1 MKSVD
6 HPVYDILLNEPSS
19 FLEVK
24 GEWSLA
30 KLTSL
35 LNPQSRQNSEL
46 ATKKYL
52 LLRESL
58 AAEELFTGNE
68 ENSFLKYPSYV
79 KTIRNDI
86 PEVSIIS
93 DSLYTLIRDIY
104 HGNECIYPNPG
115 PYSFSKQSSIKK
127 IRPSKLIGLFL
138 FSFDTSPE
146 VILLIFFQNYIIK
159 LF

>member
-6 HPVYDILLNEPSS
+6 HPVYHILLNEPST

-35 LNPQSRQNSEL
+35 LNPQSRQNSDL

-58 AAEELFTGNE
+58 ASEELFTGKE

-86 PEVSIIS
+86 PEVNIIS
-93 DSLYTLIRDIY
+93 DSLYSLIREIY
-104 HGNECIYPNPG
+104 HGNECIYPNSG
-115 PYSFSKQSSIKK
+115 PYSYSKQSSIKK

-138 FSFDTSPE
+138 FSFDQSPE
-146 VILLIFFQNYIIK
+146 V
-159 LF
+159 